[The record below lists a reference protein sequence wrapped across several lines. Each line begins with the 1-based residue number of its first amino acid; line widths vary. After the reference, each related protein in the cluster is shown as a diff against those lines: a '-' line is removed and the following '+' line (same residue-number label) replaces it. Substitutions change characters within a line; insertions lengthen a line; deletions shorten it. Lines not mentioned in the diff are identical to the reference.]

1 MKEKIV
7 KIVKK
12 DGFTNIGIVGIP
24 LVIFFMW
31 IITCWKLTYQV
42 HDDRYMMEFVSGKF
56 LGYSDAHLIYIKYPL
71 ALCLQIMYHLFP
83 GFDWYATMIL
93 MIQIGMTGIW
103 NWYLVK
109 KQKTVKRKIIS
120 TIVFYSLF
128 IFCWINEITCFTY
141 TTAAALVG
149 AVIVVVYAL
158 GEDTKKDF
166 ILLLILSFLAYNL
179 RQDLFL
185 WCYQYVL

>member
-109 KQKTVKRKIIS
+109 KQKTVKRKCFWLCW
-120 TIVFYSLF
+120 VFNAVLAFFYLWRAGATVCYGVQAFQSS
-128 IFCWINEITCFTY
+128 
-141 TTAAALVG
+141 AAFVA
-149 AVIVVVYAL
+149 
-158 GEDTKKDF
+158 E
-166 ILLLILSFLAYNL
+166 
-179 RQDLFL
+179 
-185 WCYQYVL
+185 